1 MSNHRLLVSDLT
13 VSYRGVPALHH
24 VNLDL
29 QCGRCVGLLGPNGA
43 GKSTLLKSIVG
54 LTPVETGRV
63 QFDAHDH
70 GPTGAESSI
79 AYLPQRSL
87 VDWDFPLT
95 VRGLAEMGRY
105 PALGPWKNFGP
116 EDHRAVAQALAATRL
131 EDLADRQISALSGGQ
146 QQRAFL
152 ARAVAQG
159 AHVYLL
165 DEPFTGLDRNA
176 QALLSD
182 LLRALAARDGKLVV
196 VSHHDLRTVDLLF
209 DDVIF
214 LNGELVACGPVG
226 KVFTPENIARTYGTE
241 IFTGAAAPVAV
252 PS

>member
-1 MSNHRLLVSDLT
+1 MPARDFHRLVIDDLT

-24 VNLDL
+24 IHLDL
-29 QCGRCVGLLGPNGA
+29 RCGRCVGLLGPNGA

-54 LTPVETGRV
+54 LTPRETGAV
-63 QFDAHDH
+63 KFDAHEH
-70 GPTGAESSI
+70 GSTRAESSI
-79 AYLPQRSL
+79 AYLPQRSV

-105 PALGPWKNFGP
+105 PALGGWRTFG
-116 EDHRAVAQALAATRL
+116 EADRRAVEEALAATRL
-131 EDLADRQISALSGGQ
+131 QDLADRQISALSGGQ

-176 QALLSD
+176 QAVLSEM
-182 LLRALAARDGKLVV
+182 LRSLAERDGKLVI
-196 VSHHDLRTVDLLF
+196 VSHHDLRTVEELF

-214 LNGELVACGPVG
+214 LNGELVAFGAARET
-226 KVFTPENIARTYGTE
+226 FTPENIARTYGTE
-241 IFTGAAAPVAV
+241 VFTGRGVV
-252 PS
+252 P

>member
-1 MSNHRLLVSDLT
+1 MSSHRLLISDLT

-24 VNLDL
+24 IDLDL
-29 QCGRCVGLLGPNGA
+29 RCGRCVGLLGPNGA

-63 QFDAHDH
+63 HFDAHEH
-70 GPTGAESSI
+70 GPTRAESSI
-79 AYLPQRSL
+79 AYLPQRSV
-87 VDWDFPLT
+87 VDWDFPMT

-105 PALGPWKNFGP
+105 PALGGWKRFGVQD
-116 EDHRAVAQALAATRL
+116 ERLVQGALAATRL
-131 EDLADRQISALSGGQ
+131 TDLADRQISALSGGQ

-176 QALLSD
+176 QAVLSE
-182 LLRALAARDGKLVV
+182 LLRSLAAEQGKLVV
-196 VSHHDLRTVDLLF
+196 VSHHDLRTVEDLF

-214 LNGELVACGPVG
+214 LNGELVAFGPVRD
-226 KVFTPENIARTYGTE
+226 VFTPENIARTYGME
-241 IFTGAAAPVAV
+241 VFTGTHAP
-252 PS
+252 

>member
-1 MSNHRLLVSDLT
+1 MSSHHLLVHDLT

-29 QCGRCVGLLGPNGA
+29 RCGRCVGLLGPNGA

-63 QFDAHDH
+63 HFDAHEH
-70 GPTGAESSI
+70 GDTRAGNSI
-79 AYLPQRSL
+79 AYLPQRSV

-105 PALGPWKNFGP
+105 PALGGWKRFGP
-116 EDHRAVAQALAATRL
+116 EDQQIVELALAATRL
-131 EDLADRQISALSGGQ
+131 GDLADRQISALSGGQ

-176 QALLSD
+176 QAVLSD
-182 LLRALAARDGKLVV
+182 LLRALAARDGRLVV
-196 VSHHDLRTVDLLF
+196 VSHHDLRTVEELF
-209 DDVIF
+209 DDVIM
-214 LNGELVACGPVG
+214 LNGELVAYGPV
-226 KVFTPENIARTYGTE
+226 KETFTPENIARTYGME
-241 IFTGAAAPVAV
+241 IFTGTPAR
-252 PS
+252 